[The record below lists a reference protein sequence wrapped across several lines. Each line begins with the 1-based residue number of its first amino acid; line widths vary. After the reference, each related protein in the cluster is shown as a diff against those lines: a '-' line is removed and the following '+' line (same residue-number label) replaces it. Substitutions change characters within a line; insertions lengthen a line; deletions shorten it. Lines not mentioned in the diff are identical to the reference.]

1 MVCQL
6 QKLDEGQ
13 KAMEILVKSP
23 LAKRQ
28 VDLIGK
34 EVLACWEKFGISCGA
49 MRGILEKAAT
59 TGLDDCEKEMVLQ
72 MLELTKQKK
81 GQDLL
86 EMRPKTS
93 VILEVQPACRE

>member
-1 MVCQL
+1 
-6 QKLDEGQ
+6 
-13 KAMEILVKSP
+13 MEILVKSP

-28 VDLIGK
+28 VDFLGK

-81 GQDLL
+81 RTRPAGNETKDLPDPGGTTCL
-86 EMRPKTS
+86 
-93 VILEVQPACRE
+93 